1 MGSKLNIEGIMLF
14 EQPFTRVRLP
24 KLGVLSM
31 ELNDVPQVPYENY
44 RKVFRTSQKNIERE
58 LGGVQSASNELL
70 SSASTGILSPE
81 DAIKSIDTMI
91 GKVENLKRK
100 VSGMV
105 FMNLYESPTHH
116 AALRFARNGG
126 KAHAGRHA

>member
-24 KLGVLSM
+24 QLCVFIRRTQRRS
-31 ELNDVPQVPYENY
+31 QVPYENY

-91 GKVENLKRK
+91 GKVEVLKRK
-100 VSGMV
+100 VSGMA
-105 FMNLYESPTHH
+105 FCESV
-116 AALRFARNGG
+116 
-126 KAHAGRHA
+126 